1 MYIIRHN
8 CCLVDIGGKPIKGYF
23 IGFWEYGLVR
33 FRNYG
38 LRKEAMKFETKQEA
52 IDFWKNQLASAPEH
66 DIVRF

>member
-23 IGFWEYGLVR
+23 IGFEEHGLREYGR
-33 FRNYG
+33 RAN
-38 LRKEAMKFETKQEA
+38 AMKFETKLEA
-52 IDFWKNQLASAPEH
+52 IDFWKNQLASRPEH